1 MNVYIINNRYQYNIN
16 ISMLLVINL
25 NNKANMSIL
34 LKSEYINLHINK
46 YPYYSWKMWQLLV
59 NNFQKAFLLSSYLS
73 EILLHKD
80 KKQIAILFLKL

>member
-1 MNVYIINNRYQYNIN
+1 MNVYTINNRYQYNIN
-16 ISMLLVINL
+16 TSMLLVINL
-25 NNKANMSIL
+25 NNMANMSIL
-34 LKSEYINLHINK
+34 LKSEYINLYINK

-59 NNFQKAFLLSSYLS
+59 NNFEKAFLLSSYLS

>member
-1 MNVYIINNRYQYNIN
+1 MYIMNNRYQYNIN

-25 NNKANMSIL
+25 NNIANMSIL

-73 EILLHKD
+73 EILLHED

>member
-46 YPYYSWKMWQLLV
+46 YPYYS
-59 NNFQKAFLLSSYLS
+59 
-73 EILLHKD
+73 
-80 KKQIAILFLKL
+80 

>member
-73 EILLHKD
+73 EILLHED